1 MNLSLTRTSLL
12 FDLQFLIL
20 TFLVRIQQHRRSV
33 LLPGKKFSQPEC
45 VIVKFVLF
53 NYVLFSYSIF
63 CLVQRNIHDFCFVVA
78 IILWIVVP

>member
-33 LLPGKKFSQPEC
+33 LLPGKFFSQLEC
-45 VIVKFVLF
+45 VICVLF
-53 NYVLFSYSIF
+53 NYVLFSYLIF
-63 CLVQRNIHDFCFVVA
+63 CLVQRNILDFCFVVA
-78 IILWIVVP
+78 IMPWIAVL